1 MLHVALFEYERGIA
15 CHISASFFPFGV
27 EGALLLGVVFIIYR
41 DEFYLLDWIGFFA
54 LHLIVQLQR
63 LSCLLSHH
71 VVQLTSMEFV
81 GVGEIRG

>member
-1 MLHVALFEYERGIA
+1 MLHVALFEYERGVPR
-15 CHISASFFPFGV
+15 HISASFFPFGIK
-27 EGALLLGVVFIIYR
+27 GALLFRVVFIIYR

-54 LHLIVQLQR
+54 LHLVVQLQR
-63 LSCLLSHH
+63 LSCLLGHH